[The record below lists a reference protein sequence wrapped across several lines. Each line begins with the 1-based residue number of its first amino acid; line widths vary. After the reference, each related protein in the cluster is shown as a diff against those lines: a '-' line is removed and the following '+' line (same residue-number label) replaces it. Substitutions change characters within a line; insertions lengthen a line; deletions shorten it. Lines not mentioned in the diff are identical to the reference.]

1 MTTGEH
7 DVDVADALVL
17 HFDGDDLSH
26 VPAKVRRAVDT
37 LAPFVAAARR
47 EQTDL
52 AAAEVPP
59 LDQDPIA
66 IALGL
71 VPGPADVLSPT
82 RLRAARKR
90 AHLKLTDVV
99 AVMNARGWDLTP
111 DSLFAWEQTPVPVA
125 PALMTALAETVE
137 VDPDELREP
146 RVTVDDHSLEFD
158 DPSVVVAIA
167 EWASSTGRSAAS
179 LQSQVRRSVQAAAA
193 RNRTTLDQAFVL
205 KVIEVLRAT
214 DHPPR

>member
-1 MTTGEH
+1 VTTGGH
-7 DVDVADALVL
+7 DIDIADAIVL
-17 HFDGDDLSH
+17 HFDGEDLSH
-26 VPAKVRRAVDT
+26 VPAQVRRAVDT
-37 LAPFVAAARR
+37 LVPFVAAARR
-47 EQTDL
+47 EQANL

-71 VPGPADVLSPT
+71 VPGPADVLSST

-90 AHLKLTDVV
+90 AGLKLTDVV
-99 AVMNARGWDLTP
+99 AVMNARGWDLALN
-111 DSLFAWEQTPVPVA
+111 SLFDWEQAPVPAA
-125 PALMTALAETVE
+125 PALIAALAETVG
-137 VDPDELREP
+137 VAADELREP
-146 RVTVDDHSLEFD
+146 RVTVDDQSVEFD

-167 EWASSTGRSAAS
+167 DWASSSGKSTAS

-214 DHPPR
+214 DQPLR